1 MAWEVEYTDQ
11 FGEWWD
17 HLGEEEQEAVTAAM
31 NVLERRGPALGRP
44 LVDTIKQSRHKS
56 MKELIL
62 RQVTSACCSRST
74 RAAQRSC

>member
-44 LVDTIKQSRHKS
+44 LVDTIKQSRHKN
-56 MKELIL
+56 MKELIPPASDIRVSL
-62 RQVTSACCSRST
+62 PST
-74 RAAQRSC
+74 PAAPRSC